1 MSDLKYSSL
10 WAVVIVVLTILVFFM
25 NYNGYPGVFPVYK
38 ILAWPGIVTL
48 RIFSEEMIFLPKFL
62 ILLSGQFLAY
72 FLVIFAFRKMIR
84 RLRVTN
90 LQTS

>member
-10 WAVVIVVLTILVFFM
+10 WAIAILVVTILMFAL

-48 RIFSEEMIFLPKFL
+48 RLVSEEMVFLPKFL

-72 FLVIFAFRKMIR
+72 FLVVFAFIKLVR
-84 RLRVTN
+84 RLR
-90 LQTS
+90 